1 VDSLARALIGLG
13 LVAAL
18 LGVVLLF
25 ATSVPLLGK
34 LPGDLRIERPG
45 LRLYVPVTSCLVVS
59 GALSAIVWLVSKLR

>member
-1 VDSLARALIGLG
+1 MDSLARALIGLG

-25 ATSVPLLGK
+25 APSVPLLGK

>member
-1 VDSLARALIGLG
+1 MDSIGRALIGVG

-25 ATSVPLLGK
+25 APSVPLLGK
-34 LPGDLRIERPG
+34 LPGDIRIERPG

-59 GALSAIVWLVSKLR
+59 GSLSAIVWLVSKLR